1 MDAAGYVTPEE
12 VRLALRKLHSE
23 DTETN
28 PEMALRSRAGRR
40 SEARRCTGTLEAK
53 LAGDSGWRH
62 CLSHCWAYSFTS
74 RWGGAYESLL

>member
-28 PEMALRSRAGRR
+28 PELALRSALADDLKPINARGRWKPSSLVILDGFIVFALLGVFLYFSLGR
-40 SEARRCTGTLEAK
+40 SL
-53 LAGDSGWRH
+53 
-62 CLSHCWAYSFTS
+62 
-74 RWGGAYESLL
+74 

>member
-28 PEMALRSRAGRR
+28 PELALRSTLADDLRPVDARGRWKP
-40 SEARRCTGTLEAK
+40 SSLLI
-53 LAGDSGWRH
+53 LAGVIVFALLGAFLYFSLGR
-62 CLSHCWAYSFTS
+62 S
-74 RWGGAYESLL
+74 R